1 MAGGY
6 RIAIELI
13 RRWSSRTDLT
23 FHIYTTKDGQKM
35 IKRYITQNKK
45 IVYDLIWSPTFLT
58 KLCLNHALI
67 SIVLYI
73 FLFLYG
79 SIEALIS
86 DKKESTVLVYS
97 VTPFLPDLIPGL
109 LMKLRTRSI
118 KWFVAHAMFAPNP
131 LTRGF
136 GIPKRLRIPSLRDMG
151 FYLNEKLTYPLF
163 KKFADFISE
172 TNDLDRKRCI
182 REGFS
187 PERVLVI
194 KGGVDIK
201 LSQTIPEPKEKKYDA
216 VFIGRLHPQK
226 GLLELIDIWRF
237 VCEKRSDAGLVI
249 IGNGP
254 LEKDIEIK
262 IRKHGLEKNIILFG
276 FKDGIEKIRIFKNS
290 KIVLHPAIYDSGGM
304 AACEAMAC
312 GLPGVSFDLPA
323 LKTYY
328 PKGMLKTPCFDLKAF
343 AENIQR
349 LLEDQELYGK
359 LQKEALELAREW
371 DWDRRATYLLDKV
384 IEASK

>member
-1 MAGGY
+1 MTGGY

-67 SIVLYI
+67 SIVVYI

-79 SIEALIS
+79 SIDALIS

-109 LMKLRTRSI
+109 LMKLRTRST

-131 LTRGF
+131 LKGGF
-136 GIPKRLRIPSLRDMG
+136 GIPRKHRIPSLRDVG
-151 FYLNEKLTYPLF
+151 FYLNEKSTYPLL
-163 KKFADFISE
+163 KKYADLISE
-172 TNDLDRKRCI
+172 TNELDRKRCI
-182 REGFS
+182 MEGFTPS
-187 PERVLVI
+187 RVLVI
-194 KGGVDIK
+194 QGGVDTK
-201 LSQTIPEPKEKKYDA
+201 LSRTIPEPKQKEFDA
-216 VFIGRLHPQK
+216 VFVGRLHPQK
-226 GLLELIDIWRF
+226 GLLELIDIWRS
-237 VCEKRSDAGLVI
+237 VCERRSNAKLAI

-254 LEKDIEIK
+254 LEKDIKAKIK
-262 IRKHGLEKNIILFG
+262 KYGLENNVVLFG
-276 FKDGIEKIRIFKNS
+276 FKDGTEKIKIFKNS
-290 KIVLHPAIYDSGGM
+290 KIVLHPAVYDSGGM

-328 PKGMLKTPCFDLKAF
+328 PKGMLKAPCFDLKAF
-343 AENIQR
+343 AGNILM

-359 LQKEALELAREW
+359 LQKEALELACEW
-371 DWDRRATYLLDKV
+371 DWDRRATYLFDKV